1 MKHLKSYKIFESNL
15 DDTYYDVESIFDSL
29 RDYGYD
35 IYVDKEELQ
44 LDNYVE
50 ETIAFHIGKNN
61 DNSSLAST
69 SGDPFVIE
77 GESEEIN
84 ELKDCILRVKDFLS
98 DWTCYMEIR
107 YDKERFISINKD
119 VKIENDS
126 FFEVSDNKLVDFPII
141 RLKVFFIKK
150 IKNI

>member
-1 MKHLKSYKIFESNL
+1 
-15 DDTYYDVESIFDSL
+15 
-29 RDYGYD
+29 
-35 IYVDKEELQ
+35 
-44 LDNYVE
+44 
-50 ETIAFHIGKNN
+50 
-61 DNSSLAST
+61 
-69 SGDPFVIE
+69 
-77 GESEEIN
+77 
-84 ELKDCILRVKDFLS
+84 
-98 DWTCYMEIR
+98 MEIR